1 VQAPDILAPRQEH
14 KVIQMRG
21 VDMGGAR
28 IHCRNGAFTA
38 LGAIAIA
45 ISYPASAA
53 VQPSAGSAQPADSTS
68 TQPNQ
73 VDPTTAIAQNASP
86 PAAATP
92 AAGDPDIVVTARRR
106 DETLQDVPAAVTTF
120 SGQNL
125 DTRAITD
132 IRALSGFV
140 PNVHVEQA
148 TTSSSSSQIF
158 LRGIGIDS
166 TGFNTDP
173 NVGVYIDDIFI
184 GRLIGSMA
192 SAVDLER
199 IEVLRGPQGTLY
211 GRNSTAGAVKY
222 VTRRPDL
229 NDNSGRLMVTVG
241 NFDRRTIRGS
251 VNLALVPGQLGL
263 LLSAQT
269 HSEDGYIRLNDAS
282 GNDTGHRGNARNV
295 QDYRAA
301 LRWAPTN
308 GLTVDITG
316 DYTHNRSGTQ
326 SLTPTNCAALGTR
339 TGITATGA
347 IGQISAGQFERCPL
361 FYNDPYASFIGPFPY
376 NEPRYDSAGISGTA
390 RYDFGWGV
398 FKSVTGYRGF
408 TDVFASA
415 LFAKPPPAT
424 QVNFRN
430 ELRQRQFQQ
439 EFQLASS
446 GHGMFGYIAGVFYYH
461 ENIRSLYQSQ
471 VGTLATVPTLNND
484 LQITN
489 AYAAYGELYFRPL
502 QGLEFTLGGR
512 MSWDDKS
519 VNRLLFPN
527 PTTTT
532 PSLTYQATISQSHFT
547 PKLGVSYDTGPLMV
561 YATYSEG
568 YRAPG
573 WANANPSNLVG
584 MRLEF
589 EIEREKSYEAGFRS
603 QLFNNMLTFNASAFS
618 ATYNNLGATLT
629 ANGQTVVVTADA
641 RIRGLEIESQFHPVR
656 GLNIYGNVA
665 LLHDEY
671 INPPAGQ
678 PYARRLKHAPRTNWL
693 LGADYQS
700 AISNIPGNFFVGGDV
715 NYTSSAFRNVANTID
730 NQSDAYTLVSA
741 RVGYRSEGD
750 RWSLT
755 LGGTN
760 LTDKVYYLLGTQ
772 NQARSYQ
779 PGRRVTLTG
788 EFRF

>member
-1 VQAPDILAPRQEH
+1 
-14 KVIQMRG
+14 
-21 VDMGGAR
+21 MGGSR
-28 IHCRNGAFTA
+28 IHGRGAALTA

-45 ISYPASAA
+45 ISYPAVAA
-53 VQPSAGSAQPADSTS
+53 VQPPTGTPARPAAPSPTPVAARDIAQPASDSTAAGSA
-68 TQPNQ
+68 
-73 VDPTTAIAQNASP
+73 
-86 PAAATP
+86 
-92 AAGDPDIVVTARRR
+92 DIVVTARRR
-106 DETLQDVPAAVTTF
+106 DESLQDVPAAVTAF
-120 SGQNL
+120 GGQNL
-125 DTRAITD
+125 DTRAVTD

-241 NFDRRTIRGS
+241 TFNRRTVRGS
-251 VNLALVPGQLGL
+251 ANLVLVPGELGL

-269 HSEDGYIRLNDAS
+269 HSEDGYITLYDAN
-282 GNDTGHRGNARNV
+282 GVDTGHRGNARNV

-308 GLTVDITG
+308 ALTVDLTG

-339 TGITATGA
+339 TGITASGA

-376 NEPRYDSAGISGTA
+376 NEPRYDSAGISATG
-390 RYDFGWGV
+390 RYDFGWGI

-430 ELRQRQFQQ
+430 ELHQRQFQQ

-446 GHGMFGYIAGVFYYH
+446 GHGMFGYIAGLFYYH

-471 VGTLATVPTLNND
+471 VGTLATIPKLND
-484 LQITN
+484 DVQITN

-502 QGLEFTLGGR
+502 RGLEFTVGGR

-519 VNRLLFPN
+519 VNRLLFPD

-547 PKLGVSYDTGPLMV
+547 PKFGVSYHTGPLMV

-573 WANANPSNLVG
+573 WANANPTNLVG
-584 MRLEF
+584 MQLQF
-589 EIEREKSYEAGFRS
+589 GIEKERSYEVGFRS
-603 QLFNNMLTFNASAFS
+603 QLFNNMLTFNATAFS

-641 RIRGLEIESQFHPVR
+641 RIRGLEIESHFRPVR
-656 GLNIYGNVA
+656 GLNIYGNLA

-671 INPPAGQ
+671 INPPPGQ
-678 PYARRLKHAPRTNWL
+678 PYATRLKHAPRTNWL

-700 AISNIPGNFFVGGDV
+700 AIGSIPGNFFVGADV
-715 NYTSSAFRNVANTID
+715 NYTGSAFRNVANTVD
-730 NQSDAYTLVSA
+730 NASDPYTLVSA

-779 PGRRVTLTG
+779 PGRRVTLTA
-788 EFRF
+788 EVRF